1 MEAVMLGSGLIL
13 AAGATGAVLALRPGH
28 PTLPASRRRPATGD
42 RDSALGRA
50 ATGAADALQ
59 EWLTS
64 HRIRIV
70 SAEKLELAGLHIRQ
84 ADLLLLVL
92 GGAALAIAL
101 GLIAGNLG
109 LGLLL
114 AVIAPV
120 VPHVVVR
127 FRIGSRR
134 KKFEGQLSDSLHL
147 LSGGLRAGHS
157 ILRAIDAAAAE
168 SPEPTAQQM
177 RRIVQETSLGRDLL
191 ASLEDTATNM
201 ASQDFLWVAQAIQI
215 NREVGGNLADVLDQV
230 NETIRERTEI
240 KGHIA
245 GLAAEGKM
253 SAYILMALPFGIV
266 FMLMVVNPE
275 YMTPMFTNP
284 LGWAMIAA
292 SAVLMTVGGLWLRK
306 IIAIKF

>member
-1 MEAVMLGSGLIL
+1 MG
-13 AAGATGAVLALRPGH
+13 
-28 PTLPASRRRPATGD
+28 RR
-42 RDSALGRA
+42 L
-50 ATGAADALQ
+50 
-59 EWLTS
+59 
-64 HRIRIV
+64 RIV
-70 SAEKLELAGLHIRQ
+70 SPEKLELAGLHVRQ
-84 ADLLLLVL
+84 ANLLLLVA
-92 GGAALAIAL
+92 GGAALSIVL

-114 AVIAPV
+114 AVIAPL

-127 FRIGSRR
+127 FRISSRR
-134 KKFEGQLSDSLHL
+134 KKFDTQLADNLHL

-177 RRIVQETSLGRDLL
+177 RRIVQETALGRDLL
-191 ASLEDTATNM
+191 ASLEDTASNM

-230 NETIRERTEI
+230 NDTIRERSEI

-245 GLAAEGKM
+245 ALAAEGKM
-253 SAYILMALPFGIV
+253 SAYILMALPLGIV
-266 FMLMVVNPE
+266 FMLMVVNPD
-275 YMTPMFTNP
+275 YMTVMFTNP
-284 LGWAMIAA
+284 LGWGMIAA
-292 SAVLMTVGGLWLRK
+292 SVILMSIGGLWLKK